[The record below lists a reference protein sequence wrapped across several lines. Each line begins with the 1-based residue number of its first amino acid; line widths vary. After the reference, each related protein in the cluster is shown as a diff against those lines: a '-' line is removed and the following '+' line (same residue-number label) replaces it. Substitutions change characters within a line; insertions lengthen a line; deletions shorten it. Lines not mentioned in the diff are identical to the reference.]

1 MPTALDELFNN
12 VPQLPSL
19 PRVVSDLIQSLG
31 DDNADLG
38 GIAEKLRHD
47 PNLSARVLRLA
58 NSSHYGA
65 RRTIGA
71 IDDAIAIVG
80 LDTLRTLIIAT
91 GVTGAFKSVPNLD
104 LGEFWSNALVVAGLA
119 RQIAR
124 QSSHVNREFAYTAG
138 LMHRIGV
145 LLLHAGF
152 PDGAAKVARNCN
164 DITIG
169 ERAAIERTVLRVT
182 HAEVGERLA
191 RHWNFPDEIATALR
205 WYAEPS
211 HDKANDCARVVMLAA
226 QIALDHGR
234 GDSDDAVAAGLPGG
248 VMDALEVPLDGVPE
262 IIAAI
267 ESLKADAASF
277 L

>member
-1 MPTALDELFNN
+1 MSAVLDELFKNA
-12 VPQLPSL
+12 PQLPSL
-19 PRVVSDLIQSLG
+19 PRVVSELIQSLG
-31 DDNADLG
+31 DDNADLSD
-38 GIAEKLRHD
+38 IAAKLRHD
-47 PNLSARVLRLA
+47 PSLSARVLRLA

-91 GVTGAFKSVPNLD
+91 GVAGAFKSVPNLD
-104 LGEFWSNALVVAGLA
+104 LSAFWSNALVVAGLA

-124 QSSHVNREFAYTAG
+124 KSGRVNCEVAYTAG

-152 PDGAAKVARNCN
+152 PDEAAKVARNCN

-182 HAEVGERLA
+182 HAEAGERLA
-191 RHWNFPDEIATALR
+191 RHWNFPDDIATALR
-205 WYAEPS
+205 WYAEPT
-211 HDKANDCARVVMLAA
+211 HDEANDCARVVMLAA
-226 QIALDHGR
+226 QIALDHAR
-234 GDSDDAVAAGLPGG
+234 GDSDDAIAAGLPEG
-248 VMDALEVPLDGVPE
+248 VMDALNIPLDGVLDN
-262 IIAAI
+262 IATI
-267 ESLKADAASF
+267 ESLKAEAASF

>member
-1 MPTALDELFNN
+1 MSTALDELFNN

-19 PRVVSDLIQSLG
+19 PRVVAELIQSLG
-31 DDNADLG
+31 DENADLG
-38 GIAEKLRHD
+38 DIAEKLRHD
-47 PNLSARVLRLA
+47 PSLSARVLRLA

-91 GVTGAFKSVPNLD
+91 GVTGAFKSVPNLN
-104 LGEFWSNALVVAGLA
+104 LREFWGSALVVAGLA
-119 RQIAR
+119 RQIAK
-124 QSSHVNREFAYTAG
+124 QSGHVNCEFAYTAG

-152 PDGAAKVARNCN
+152 PEGAAKVGRNCN

-205 WYAEPS
+205 WYADPTHE
-211 HDKANDCARVVMLAA
+211 KANDCARVVMLAA
-226 QIALDHGR
+226 QIAFDHAR
-234 GDSDDAVAAGLPGG
+234 GDSDEAVAAGLPSG
-248 VMDALEVPLDGVPE
+248 VMDALDVPVDRVQE
-262 IIAAI
+262 NIAAI